1 MTRLGTLATV
11 KRGDIGLPLEVDI
24 SYARESLDLT
34 GDIGLSTGVV
44 FIMTPVAGG
53 APTVNRVAASV
64 VSVDTSAKTV
74 TVRYDWAAGQTDT
87 SGTYKGEFEF
97 DLTGGAATAPTDGYL
112 EIRIVEDLG

>member
-1 MTRLGTLATV
+1 MGTLATV
-11 KRGDIGLPLEVDI
+11 KRGDTGFPLEVDL

-44 FIMTPVAGG
+44 FIMTPVGSST
-53 APTVNRVAASV
+53 PTINRVAASV

-74 TVRYDWAAGQTDT
+74 TVRYDWAAGETDT
-87 SGTYKGEFEF
+87 AGTYKGEFEF
-97 DLTGGAATAPTDGYL
+97 DLTGGPATGPTDGYV